1 MKNMIIAFFS
11 ALCGIVIILIGFTI
25 HGRGIRQVELNSAL
39 KSSMEE
45 AMIMLLYEEGVPR
58 TEDEWKAAFLQSLV
72 VQIHSVS
79 DLQVAFW
86 ESDMENGI
94 LSVEASLTWKHP
106 IGTTGRVSSKMT
118 IILEEYIKEHT

>member
-25 HGRGIRQVELNSAL
+25 HGRGIRQVELNNAL
-39 KSSMEE
+39 KSSMED

-79 DLQVAFW
+79 DLQVAFL

>member
-25 HGRGIRQVELNSAL
+25 HGRGIRQVELNNAL

-79 DLQVAFW
+79 DLQVAFL

-106 IGTTGRVSSKMT
+106 IGTIGRVSSKMT